1 MGAKLIAPRA
11 SIVVSTDS
19 MITGPARPEAARRR
33 GREAG
38 EQTTPVV
45 ADAGC
50 FAVHRT
56 PGAHDAGTVRGA
68 DALMPQAHTEDGDR
82 RPEPPHDV
90 RRNPRLAR
98 RTGPGGDDDM
108 RRSKSLDLLVRRRVV
123 ASYNGL
129 FSQLAHVAGQ
139 VVDER
144 VVIVD
149 QQDHGTRAAMSPR
162 ALSSG
167 SRYSSA
173 GSESATMPPPTWKY
187 TSLPSTR
194 QVRITMLVSTA
205 PESERYPMAPQYAA
219 RWVGSSSAMICIART
234 LGAPVIEPPG
244 NAARN
249 RSTASCSGASSPTTV
264 ETRWWT
270 VA

>member
-1 MGAKLIAPRA
+1 
-11 SIVVSTDS
+11 
-19 MITGPARPEAARRR
+19 MITGPARPEVERRR
-33 GREAG
+33 GLGVRGARRSR
-38 EQTTPVV
+38 P
-45 ADAGC
+45 
-50 FAVHRT
+50 RRRP

-68 DALMPQAHTEDGDR
+68 DALVPQAYAEDGDR

-90 RRNPRLAR
+90 RRNPRFAR
-98 RTGPGGDDDM
+98 RTGPRGDDDM
-108 RRSKSLDLLVRRRVV
+108 RRPKSLDLLVRRSVV

-144 VVIVD
+144 GVIVD

-162 ALSSG
+162 ALSSV

-205 PESERYPMAPQYAA
+205 PESERYPMAPQ
-219 RWVGSSSAMICIART
+219 
-234 LGAPVIEPPG
+234 
-244 NAARN
+244 
-249 RSTASCSGASSPTTV
+249 
-264 ETRWWT
+264 
-270 VA
+270 

>member
-1 MGAKLIAPRA
+1 MIRRPPR
-11 SIVVSTDS
+11 STLFPS
-19 MITGPARPEAARRR
+19 TPLSRP
-33 GREAG
+33 
-38 EQTTPVV
+38 
-45 ADAGC
+45 
-50 FAVHRT
+50 
-56 PGAHDAGTVRGA
+56 
-68 DALMPQAHTEDGDR
+68 PQASPEEGDR
-82 RPEPPHDV
+82 RPDPPHDV

-108 RRSKSLDLLVRRRVV
+108 RRSESLDLLVRRNVV

-162 ALSSG
+162 ALSSV
-167 SRYSSA
+167 SRYSSS

-205 PESERYPMAPQYAA
+205 PESERYPMEPQ
-219 RWVGSSSAMICIART
+219 
-234 LGAPVIEPPG
+234 
-244 NAARN
+244 
-249 RSTASCSGASSPTTV
+249 
-264 ETRWWT
+264 
-270 VA
+270 

>member
-19 MITGPARPEAARRR
+19 MITGPARPEVERRR
-33 GREAG
+33 GPG
-38 EQTTPVV
+38 ERTTPAV

-108 RRSKSLDLLVRRRVV
+108 RRSKSLDLLVRRSVV
-123 ASYNGL
+123 AAYNGL

-144 VVIVD
+144 VVVVD
-149 QQDHGTRAAMSPR
+149 QQDHGTSAAMSPR
-162 ALSSG
+162 ALSRV
-167 SRYSSA
+167 SRYSCS
-173 GSESATMPPPTWKY
+173 GSESATMPRPTWKY

-194 QVRITMLVSTA
+194 QVRITMLVSAA
-205 PESERYPMAPQYAA
+205 PESERYPMVPQYAA
-219 RWVGSSSAMICIART
+219 RWGGSSSAMICIART
-234 LGAPVIEPPG
+234 LGAPVLEPP
-244 NAARN
+244 
-249 RSTASCSGASSPTTV
+249 
-264 ETRWWT
+264 
-270 VA
+270 